1 MTSKKSLGLTAALGL
16 LGLLIGGG
24 AGAASALWH
33 DSPSP
38 AASSITAGDLKVE
51 ITGLP
56 TITHD
61 CDGKTEP
68 IKGGSAFVEPGES
81 YKISYPVKV
90 SAEGKNIAVKTSGT
104 GQVTDKAGKK
114 LDVVH
119 GTTEGFLVKDVKAEG
134 TKDATLG
141 GLLAKQAPPAKVLE
155 DARITGK
162 QVRDNG

>member
-1 MTSKKSLGLTAALGL
+1 MKIQKTLLLPVTLGVI
-16 LGLLIGGG
+16 GLLIGGG
-24 AGAASALWH
+24 GAALANWA
-33 DSPSP
+33 D
-38 AASSITAGDLKVE
+38 AAGSGETTIQSGDLKVQ

-104 GQVTDKAGKK
+104 GNITDKSGKK

-134 TKDATLG
+134 AKDATLG

-155 DARITGK
+155 DAKITGK